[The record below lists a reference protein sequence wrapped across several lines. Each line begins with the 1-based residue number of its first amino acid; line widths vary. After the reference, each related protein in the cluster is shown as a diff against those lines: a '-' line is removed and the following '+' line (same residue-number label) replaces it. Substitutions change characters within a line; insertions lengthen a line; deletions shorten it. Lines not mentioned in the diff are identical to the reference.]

1 MAKELTF
8 AEKKNLIDKMT
19 ASINNKYG
27 RSVCG
32 RLGATPELQ
41 EQFKIKFIPFP
52 SPTLNEALGGGL
64 PRKRIT
70 ILSGNEAAGKTGT
83 LLETIALEQ
92 KKDPNFMALWM
103 ESEGSLD
110 VEFMEMLGIDMDR
123 ITIVMHD
130 KDRGAEQCIDEL
142 LALAETNL
150 YDLIV
155 INSLKALVPK
165 AEIDNSLTKD
175 TVALQAR
182 MNAKMMRK
190 LGPITEM
197 SDAAVVLVNHL
208 TTSIGGMTMGDKF
221 SQTC

>member
-83 LLETIALEQ
+83 LLEIIAIQQ
-92 KKDPNFMALWM
+92 KNPNFMALWM

-197 SDAAVVLVNHL
+197 SNAAVVLVNHL

>member
-83 LLETIALEQ
+83 LLEIIALEQ
-92 KKDPNFMALWM
+92 QKNQNFMALWM

>member
-8 AEKKNLIDKMT
+8 AEKRNLIDKMS
-19 ASINNKYG
+19 ASINSKYG

-92 KKDPNFMALWM
+92 KKD
-103 ESEGSLD
+103 
-110 VEFMEMLGIDMDR
+110 
-123 ITIVMHD
+123 
-130 KDRGAEQCIDEL
+130 
-142 LALAETNL
+142 
-150 YDLIV
+150 
-155 INSLKALVPK
+155 
-165 AEIDNSLTKD
+165 
-175 TVALQAR
+175 
-182 MNAKMMRK
+182 
-190 LGPITEM
+190 
-197 SDAAVVLVNHL
+197 
-208 TTSIGGMTMGDKF
+208 
-221 SQTC
+221 

>member
-1 MAKELTF
+1 
-8 AEKKNLIDKMT
+8 
-19 ASINNKYG
+19 
-27 RSVCG
+27 
-32 RLGATPELQ
+32 
-41 EQFKIKFIPFP
+41 
-52 SPTLNEALGGGL
+52 
-64 PRKRIT
+64 
-70 ILSGNEAAGKTGT
+70 
-83 LLETIALEQ
+83 
-92 KKDPNFMALWM
+92 MALWM

-197 SDAAVVLVNHL
+197 SNAAVVLVNHL

-221 SQTC
+221 SQVY